1 MSRSAGLYTGSV
13 DLGPF
18 SHFVDVNG
26 IKIVSLGNVGGQQ
39 SVDKQFVLKAA
50 RVVQELLSNTGSV
63 IDSGKQNE
71 LISYLSEN
79 EVIQRVGVASYDS
92 YKPDLS
98 EETGWDELMDSTLN
112 TDFIWQVDSESGNTQ
127 ATEVIEHILHTITRF
142 GLSGVY
148 EKEFD
153 YNSRASRITKAYDEA
168 IDNGVYST
176 EDYSGGDLSDPEFQ
190 TMLKQE
196 YLYCLIYAN
205 WGMIQT
211 HVDGGS
217 LAPEWSDSHLS
228 SQSIERDNP
237 LGQSLFDEYISAVI
251 SKPSERIVNLQFE
264 DFGDGIELYTPD
276 GIDRKGDD
284 SSSDIKG
291 TNGKDVLT
299 GGSGDDTLT
308 GMRGGDSLKGGSGN
322 DVLKAGNGRDT
333 IIGGAG
339 GDSLYGGFGL
349 NTFEDEADGAVD
361 SLYFK
366 SDQWAENWIYGEA
379 GNSPK
384 GEKADKITELDSF
397 DRIYVQGVASNKLSF
412 GNVSHQSNL
421 GETLSGIGIYAS
433 GVLEA
438 VYVGD
443 SLSISQLESMT
454 QGII

>member
-1 MSRSAGLYTGSV
+1 MSRSAGLYTVSV

-26 IKIVSLGNVGGQQ
+26 IKVVSLGNVGGQQ
-39 SVDKQFVLKAA
+39 SVDKQFVLKVA
-50 RVVQELLSNTGSV
+50 RIVQELLSNTGSL

-71 LISYLSEN
+71 LIAYLSDN

-98 EETGWDELMDSTLN
+98 KETGWDQLMDSTLN
-112 TDFIWQVDSESGNTQ
+112 TDFIWQLDLESGNVQ

-142 GLSGVY
+142 GLP
-148 EKEFD
+148 EIHENEFK
-153 YNSRASRITKAYDEA
+153 YNSSKSLISKAFDEA

-176 EDYSGGDLSDPEFQ
+176 EDYSGGDQGDPDFQ
-190 TMLKQE
+190 IMLKQE

-205 WGMIQT
+205 WGMIKT
-211 HVDGGS
+211 HVEGGS

-228 SQSIERDNP
+228 IQSIEQDNP
-237 LGQSLFDEYISAVI
+237 LGQRLFNQYISPVL
-251 SKPSERIVNLQFE
+251 SKPSERIINLQFE
-264 DFGDGIELYTPD
+264 NFGDGIELYVPD
-276 GIDRKGDD
+276 GIDLEGDD
-284 SSSDIKG
+284 SSNNIKG
-291 TNGKDVLT
+291 SHGKDVLI
-299 GGSGDDTLT
+299 GGSGDDTLA
-308 GMRGGDSLKGGSGN
+308 GMRGGDLLKGGSGN

-333 IIGGAG
+333 ITGGAG
-339 GDSLYGGFGL
+339 GDTLYGGFGL
-349 NTFEDEADGAVD
+349 NTFGDEADGAVD

-379 GNSPK
+379 GKSPK
-384 GEKADKITELDSF
+384 GEKADKITELDYF

-443 SLSISQLESMT
+443 TLGISQLESMT
-454 QGII
+454 QGIV

>member
-1 MSRSAGLYTGSV
+1 MSRSAGLYAGSD

-18 SHFVDVNG
+18 SNFVDVNG

-39 SVDKQFVLKAA
+39 SVDKKFALKVA
-50 RVVQELLSNTGSV
+50 RVVQELLSNTDSSV
-63 IDSGKQNE
+63 ESGKQNE
-71 LISYLSEN
+71 LISYLSDN

-98 EETGWDELMDSTLN
+98 EESGWDELMDSTLN

-142 GLSGVY
+142 GLPGIY
-148 EKEFD
+148 ESEFN
-153 YNSRASRITKAYDEA
+153 YKSSKSIISKAFDEA
-168 IDNGVYST
+168 IENGVYSI
-176 EDYSGGDLSDPEFQ
+176 EDYSGGDQGDSDFQ
-190 TMLKQE
+190 IMLKQE

-217 LAPEWSDSHLS
+217 LSPEWSDSHLN

-237 LGQSLFDEYISAVI
+237 LGQRLFDQYISAVI

-264 DFGDGIELYTPD
+264 NFGNGIELYVPD
-276 GIDRKGDD
+276 GIDREGDD
-284 SSSDIKG
+284 SSNNIKG
-291 TNGKDVLT
+291 THGKDVLI
-299 GGSGDDTLT
+299 GGSGDDTLA
-308 GMRGGDSLKGGSGN
+308 GMRGGDRLEGGSGN

-339 GDSLYGGFGL
+339 GDTLYGGFGL

-397 DRIYVQGVASNKLSF
+397 DRIFVEGVASSELSYRA
-412 GNVSHQSNL
+412 VSHQSNL

-443 SLSISQLESMT
+443 NLSISQLESMT
-454 QGII
+454 EGIV